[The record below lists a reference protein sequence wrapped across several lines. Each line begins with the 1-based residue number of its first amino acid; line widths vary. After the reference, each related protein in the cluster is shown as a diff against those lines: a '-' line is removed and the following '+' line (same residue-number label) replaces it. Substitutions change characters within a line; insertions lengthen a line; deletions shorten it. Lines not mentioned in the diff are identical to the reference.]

1 VEWRVAGMATYRWSV
16 TAQVAERPDS
26 KTRNDAVEPEIQEL
40 PARWKRICVDAVLV
54 MVVVFCVAEL
64 IVRLSHR

>member
-1 VEWRVAGMATYRWSV
+1 MVEVPT
-16 TAQVAERPDS
+16 QIAERPLS
-26 KTRNDAVEPEIQEL
+26 KTRKDVVEHEQEL

-64 IVRLSHR
+64 VIRLSHP

>member
-1 VEWRVAGMATYRWSV
+1 MVGSV
-16 TAQVAERPDS
+16 STQIAEEPEY
-26 KTRNDAVEPEIQEL
+26 KTRKDVVEHEMQES

-64 IVRLSHR
+64 IIRLSHR

>member
-1 VEWRVAGMATYRWSV
+1 MAKYGGNV
-16 TAQVAERPDS
+16 TTQIVERPES
-26 KTRNDAVEPEIQEL
+26 KTGEDVVEHEMQGL

>member
-1 VEWRVAGMATYRWSV
+1 MT
-16 TAQVAERPDS
+16 TQFAERPES
-26 KTRNDAVEPEIQEL
+26 KTRKDVVEHEMQEL

-64 IVRLSHR
+64 IIRLSHR